1 MAVPP
6 SHFPAVETWIPGVKP
21 TSLLYANNCIPQVPD
36 EMALPTALRPTSA
49 LIGRDFNGH
58 VKTAVA
64 NEYPGQSL
72 RVLRALHMPISP
84 APFTIELAEMSSRV
98 EPGKDIKPDY
108 QPHIG

>member
-1 MAVPP
+1 MEEQFFLNTQRHRCIAGRMAVPP

-36 EMALPTALRPTSA
+36 EMALPTAVRPTSA

-64 NEYPGQSL
+64 KEYPGQSL
-72 RVLRALHMPISP
+72 
-84 APFTIELAEMSSRV
+84 
-98 EPGKDIKPDY
+98 
-108 QPHIG
+108 